1 MYKHVFGPVPSR
13 RLGISLGVDLVV
25 NKSCNLNCVFCEC
38 GATKKII
45 LDRKMFK
52 DIEEI
57 KFEIKEVLKSITPN
71 YITFSGSGEPTLS
84 LDLGNI
90 INFIKDNLVYKGK
103 IAVITNSLLLN
114 NDDVIKEIERADLL
128 IPTLST
134 VNQEIFEKLVRPDKS
149 THIEEVKEGFIK
161 MSHSNF
167 KGEIWIEIFIIEN
180 VTDSYE
186 NIKGII
192 NFLKENN
199 IRYDKIQLNTI
210 DRVGADRNLKAIS
223 YFKLLI
229 ISILCN
235 PFSSKILLAFKIL
248 SKLIA
253 FKSLSA
259 PTLSIVFNCILSYLI
274 FSEFKKLA
282 ISIKFS
288 SLSLIFSKIKI
299 SIQILPL

>member
-45 LDRKMFK
+45 LDRKIFK

-114 NDDVIKEIERADLL
+114 NADVIKEIERADLL

-192 NFLKENN
+192 DFLKENK

-223 YFKLLI
+223 YFKLLEIEKIFKENNILNVEI
-229 ISILCN
+229 I
-235 PFSSKILLAFKIL
+235 
-248 SKLIA
+248 
-253 FKSLSA
+253 
-259 PTLSIVFNCILSYLI
+259 
-274 FSEFKKLA
+274 KKLDELDE
-282 ISIKFS
+282 KN
-288 SLSLIFSKIKI
+288 KI
-299 SIQILPL
+299 SINNELLNNMKQKRKYQQEEIDKIFKK